1 MTDMNTLTTF
11 LGWCSIINIS
21 ILFLSTVALGL
32 VRKPVARIHSK
43 IFGVSESDLPSAYM
57 QYLGNY
63 KIMIIVFNLV
73 PYIAI
78 KIIS

>member
-1 MTDMNTLTTF
+1 MTDMNTLTEF

-21 ILFLSTVALGL
+21 ILFLSTITLAVA
-32 VRKPVARIHSK
+32 RKPVSVIHSK
-43 IFGVSESDLPSAYM
+43 LFGVSESELPLTYM

-63 KIMIIVFNLV
+63 KIAIIVLNIV
-73 PYIAI
+73 PYIAL

>member
-21 ILFLSTVALGL
+21 VLFLSTVALGL
-32 VRKPVARIHSK
+32 VRKPVARMHSK

-63 KIMIIVFNLV
+63 KIVIIVFNLV
-73 PYIAI
+73 PYIAL

>member
-1 MTDMNTLTTF
+1 MTDMNTLTEF

-21 ILFLSTVALGL
+21 ILFLSTVALVL
-32 VRKPVARIHSK
+32 VRKPVSSIHSK
-43 IFGVSESDLPSAYM
+43 MFGVSESDLPLTYM

-63 KIMIIVFNLV
+63 KIAIIVLNIV
-73 PYIAI
+73 PYIAL

>member
-11 LGWCSIINIS
+11 LRSCSIINIS

-32 VRKPVARIHSK
+32 VRKPVARMHSK

-63 KIMIIVFNLV
+63 KIVIIVFNLV
-73 PYIAI
+73 PYIAL

>member
-1 MTDMNTLTTF
+1 MTDMNTLTEF

-21 ILFLSTVALGL
+21 ILFLSTVALA
-32 VRKPVARIHSK
+32 VARKPVSSIHSK
-43 IFGVSESDLPSAYM
+43 IFGVSESDLPLTYM

-63 KIMIIVFNLV
+63 KIAIIVLNIV
-73 PYIAI
+73 PYIAL

>member
-1 MTDMNTLTTF
+1 MTDMNALTIF

-21 ILFLSTVALGL
+21 ILFLSIVALGL
-32 VRKPVARIHSK
+32 VRKPVARMHSK

-63 KIMIIVFNLV
+63 KIVIIVFNLV
-73 PYIAI
+73 PYIAL

>member
-1 MTDMNTLTTF
+1 MADMNTLTEF

-21 ILFLSTVALGL
+21 ILFLSTIALAV
-32 VRKPVARIHSK
+32 VRKPVSRIHSK
-43 IFGVSESDLPSAYM
+43 MFGVSETDLPLTYM

-63 KIMIIVFNLV
+63 KIAIIVLNIV
-73 PYIAI
+73 PYITL

>member
-1 MTDMNTLTTF
+1 MTDMNTLTEF

-21 ILFLSTVALGL
+21 ILFLSTIALAV
-32 VRKPVARIHSK
+32 VRKPVSGIHSK
-43 IFGVSESDLPSAYM
+43 MFGVSETDLPLTYM

-63 KIMIIVFNLV
+63 KIAIIVLNIV
-73 PYIAI
+73 PYIAL